1 MLHMSREEEREFD
14 AVLTRLAKGE
24 VNRNALAA

>member
-1 MLHMSREEEREFD
+1 MLHMSLKEERKFD